1 MARTLL
7 FALLASVAFV
17 SPALAQEGSS
27 DDKKR
32 EIVVTARSLKDT
44 EADLKACLARKCPP
58 DQDVKATLA
67 HAENQFV
74 EGDYKNARAT
84 LLKSIGRNRKHKDQ
98 YAIPVSNLLRAN
110 GNIAISLG
118 EANAYKTSVLDM
130 RDVIKDALPAND
142 YRVLGAELEVADSR
156 LKLGFPQEAK
166 DKYLAIE
173 KQALEQKLPNVAAIA
188 KLRELSLLVLIAKD
202 EKDAQSINQAAKALD
217 EYIAKPTVGAEKFG
231 IVAEVLRSRLDRD
244 GGSAATTEALIRRYA
259 ALGVGG
265 RPLLIQA
272 NPVEQNSAAIDRANN
287 GGSDLNRIAVN
298 NVDKRW
304 VDVGFWISADG
315 KVEEPE
321 ILRNSGTT
329 EWVKP
334 VLKSISSRI
343 YTPSA
348 AADGS
353 TPGFYAVERYTL
365 TANWENDG
373 TGSRI
378 RKRAANS
385 RIELIDLST
394 DQ

>member
-1 MARTLL
+1 MLRNFL
-7 FALLASVAFV
+7 FALTASTCLV
-17 SPALAQEGSS
+17 SIVHAQDDIN

-74 EGDYKNARAT
+74 EGDYKSARAT
-84 LLKSIGRNRKHKDQ
+84 LLKSIGRNRKYKDQ
-98 YAIPVSNLLRAN
+98 YAIPVSDLLRAN
-110 GNIAISLG
+110 GNIAINLG
-118 EANAYKTSVLDM
+118 EANAYKNSVLDM
-130 RDVIKDALPAND
+130 RDVIKSALPAND
-142 YRVLGAELEVADSR
+142 YRVFGAEIEVADSR
-156 LKLGFPQEAK
+156 LKLGYPQEAK

-173 KQALEQKLPNVAAIA
+173 KLALEQKLPNVAAIA

-202 EKDAQSINQAAKALD
+202 EKDGQSVKDAAKALD
-217 EYIAKPTVGAEKFG
+217 DYIAEPTVGAEKFA

-244 GGSAATTEALIRRYA
+244 AGNAATTEALIKRYA
-259 ALGVGG
+259 ALGVKG
-265 RPLLIQA
+265 RPMLIQA
-272 NPVEQNSAAIDRANN
+272 NPVEQNTSAIDRANK
-287 GGSDLNRIAVN
+287 GGSDLNRIGVN

-304 VDVGFWISADG
+304 ADVGFWIGANG

-329 EWVKP
+329 EWMKP

-343 YTPSA
+343 YTPTA
-348 AADGS
+348 AAEGS
-353 TPGFYAVERYTL
+353 APGFYAVERYTL
-365 TANWENDG
+365 TANWTTDG

-378 RKRAANS
+378 RRRAANT
-385 RIELIDLST
+385 RIEQIDLST